1 MMRRLTILPS
11 LILPFL
17 LFSSIIFSTHASAE
31 ETEKIQVQMANMD
44 TPEVPGPKQE
54 QGDNDQKFSIHV
66 TQEMQIDVMNG
77 LPPNGPNIT
86 VSCKSADNDI
96 GTHSI
101 APNHY
106 ILWKFHPA
114 VFRLTLFWCNWNLG
128 PKHLS
133 TEVYNQKQDHHLCI
147 VPEPNW
153 SNVCHW
159 QAREDGIYFTAA
171 LNQPKS
177 SPKWVKKYSW

>member
-1 MMRRLTILPS
+1 
-11 LILPFL
+11 
-17 LFSSIIFSTHASAE
+17 
-31 ETEKIQVQMANMD
+31 MANMD